1 MVITFWGKT
10 DFTNWLL
17 CGLIRS
23 DCHCYNKCLWIW
35 LVSPVNESA
44 HFVYYLVSYCYFTAM
59 SDIFFPTIFVFQY
72 SFESLFR
79 SMHFAL
85 LDNSC
90 REYLFLADFFMAQ
103 NNTAKDLFTAVFGK
117 TLSLFLVSN
126 PCFKFELQNYQENN
140 FLKQSYP
147 SLTYF

>member
-1 MVITFWGKT
+1 
-10 DFTNWLL
+10 
-17 CGLIRS
+17 
-23 DCHCYNKCLWIW
+23 
-35 LVSPVNESA
+35 
-44 HFVYYLVSYCYFTAM
+44 
-59 SDIFFPTIFVFQY
+59 
-72 SFESLFR
+72 
-79 SMHFAL
+79 MHFAL

-126 PCFKFELQNYQENN
+126 PCLKFELQNSQENN

-147 SLTYF
+147 SLT

>member
-1 MVITFWGKT
+1 
-10 DFTNWLL
+10 
-17 CGLIRS
+17 
-23 DCHCYNKCLWIW
+23 
-35 LVSPVNESA
+35 
-44 HFVYYLVSYCYFTAM
+44 M

-126 PCFKFELQNYQENN
+126 PCFKFERQNYQENN
-140 FLKQSYP
+140 FLN
-147 SLTYF
+147 